1 MESFKKLYNADMTR
15 YSGSPS
21 LYLRVFHFLY
31 RKAGTTSFAPLRL
44 MWSAIFHLWANRKGL
59 EIPVNQQIGGGYI

>member
-1 MESFKKLYNADMTR
+1 MDSFKKLYNDDMAR
-15 YSGSPS
+15 YCGSLS

-44 MWSAIFHLWANRKGL
+44 MYSAMFRLWANRKGL